1 MDRTLIS
8 WNIPNLIT
16 IPLMAFVTFLIVGL
30 VWQLVQKGVSGGS
43 APADANN
50 AGGY

>member
-16 IPLMAFVTFLIVGL
+16 IPLMAFIAFLIVG
-30 VWQLVQKGVSGGS
+30 VVYQFAMKAKGGS
-43 APADANN
+43 AAPQTSP
-50 AGGY
+50 GF